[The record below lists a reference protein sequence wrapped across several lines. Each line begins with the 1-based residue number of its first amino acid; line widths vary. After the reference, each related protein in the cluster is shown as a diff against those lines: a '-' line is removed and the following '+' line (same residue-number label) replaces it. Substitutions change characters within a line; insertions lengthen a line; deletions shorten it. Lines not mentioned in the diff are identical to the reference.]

1 MTRNEKIEA
10 VKEDLKTLQN
20 VYRADLVITQVKRL
34 DRAISFLDTLKEEQ
48 RELLIEYE
56 TKGITNR
63 MSNQAYDNKKIRRLA
78 EIRADQFL
86 TEIGER

>member
-34 DRAISFLDTLKEEQ
+34 DRAISFLDTLKEEPKQ
-48 RELLIEYE
+48 LLIEYDME
-56 TKGITNR
+56 LQR
-63 MSNQAYDNKKIRRLA
+63 MESGKPNKHLA
-78 EIRADQFL
+78 EENIDQFL
-86 TEIGER
+86 TERGEK